1 METNFISELLNFG
14 LFWKVEK
21 LSYRPEEEA
30 IDIYVKFCW
39 ESFKGS
45 SSYDNEKV
53 HDYRPYRRWR
63 HLDILQYKCYIMAKI
78 PRLKGSNG
86 QVKSVDVP
94 WADSHE
100 RHSYLF
106 ERGAIDLLKG
116 TKNQTKTAELLR
128 CSFRVI
134 NRIMDLSCQRGLQHR
149 DMKSTCFERLSIDE
163 KSFKKG
169 HQYVSVLSDPAS
181 GCVLDVVEGR
191 DKNACKQLI
200 TNTLT
205 DEQRSQVK
213 QVSMDMWRA
222 FMSGCA
228 EALPDAKVVH
238 DRFHLVKYLNGA
250 IDKVRRREVKK
261 HDELKSSRYALL
273 KNKQNLT
280 QTQRIKFEAIQQANY
295 QVAKAWQIREN
306 FKDLFAANA
315 SEALHLFYRWTKDAL
330 DKHIKEVSKV
340 VKMFKTHT
348 SGVVEALIHSL
359 SNAMAER
366 LNGKIQEIKLAAR
379 GYRTFQNF
387 RSAIL
392 FFHGNLDLYP
402 LK

>member
-14 LFWKVEK
+14 LFWRVEK
-21 LSYRPEEEA
+21 LSYRHEEEA

-78 PRLKGSNG
+78 PRLKGSDG
-86 QVKSVDVP
+86 KVKSVDVP

-100 RHSYLF
+100 RHTYLF

-128 CSFRVI
+128 CSFSERSPLDRVI
-134 NRIMDLSCQRGLQHR
+134 NRIMHLSCQRGLQRR
-149 DMKSTCFERLSIDE
+149 DMKSACFERLSIDE

-191 DKNACKQLI
+191 DKNACKQLCQSEGFLWKGI
-200 TNTLT
+200 PLGLTNTLT

-213 QVSMDMWRA
+213 QVSMDMWKA

-228 EALPDAKVVH
+228 DPKDCL
-238 DRFHLVKYLNGA
+238 G
-250 IDKVRRREVKK
+250 K
-261 HDELKSSRYALL
+261 HCPMPKWYMTGS
-273 KNKQNLT
+273 
-280 QTQRIKFEAIQQANY
+280 I
-295 QVAKAWQIREN
+295 
-306 FKDLFAANA
+306 
-315 SEALHLFYRWTKDAL
+315 
-330 DKHIKEVSKV
+330 
-340 VKMFKTHT
+340 
-348 SGVVEALIHSL
+348 
-359 SNAMAER
+359 
-366 LNGKIQEIKLAAR
+366 
-379 GYRTFQNF
+379 
-387 RSAIL
+387 
-392 FFHGNLDLYP
+392 
-402 LK
+402 